1 VLAEAD
7 APPHHGDQYQE
18 LNGHRGYYR
27 DGWHAVTLHL
37 PRRRYDDREWELY
50 YLPDD
55 PTETRDL
62 AREHADKLRELAD
75 AWDQAAHANQVF
87 PMYDG
92 PLYHVQR
99 PPTEAVF
106 TEPTTILRDTPTLER
121 YRCAKMIH
129 GRSFSFVA
137 HVEYQAGDYGIVLAH
152 GDQGGGYALYVE
164 DGHLR
169 FVQNLYGEMI
179 ELTAGAVPVGARR
192 FGVAVT
198 NHGQSRCTVAL
209 TIDDDER
216 ANAGGF
222 GAFLGMAPFEGID
235 VGIDRRSPVS
245 WRLYERYGPFAYRG
259 ALHRVDFAPGE
270 LAPDAGER
278 FLDVLR
284 EMALKYD

>member
-1 VLAEAD
+1 
-7 APPHHGDQYQE
+7 
-18 LNGHRGYYR
+18 
-27 DGWHAVTLHL
+27 VTLHH
-37 PRRRYDDREWELY
+37 PRRRYDDREWQLY

-55 PTETRDL
+55 PTETHDL
-62 AREHADKLRELAD
+62 ALEHADKVRELAD
-75 AWDQAAHANQVF
+75 AWQEAAHANQVF
-87 PMYDG
+87 PLFDG
-92 PLYHVQR
+92 PLHHVQR

-106 TEPTTILRDTPTLER
+106 TESTTIHRGTPTLER

-129 GRSFSFVA
+129 GRSFSFEA
-137 HVEYQAGDYGIVLAH
+137 HVDYRDGDQGIVLAH

-179 ELTAGAVPVGARR
+179 ELTAGAVPVGAQR

-198 NHGQSRCTVAL
+198 NHGQSRCSVAL
-209 TIDDDER
+209 SIDAHER
-216 ANAGGF
+216 ARADGF

-235 VGIDRRSPVS
+235 IGIDRRSPVS
-245 WRLYERYGPFAYRG
+245 WRLYERYGTFAYRG
-259 ALHRVDFAPGE
+259 TLRRVDFVPGE

-278 FLDVLR
+278 FIEVLR